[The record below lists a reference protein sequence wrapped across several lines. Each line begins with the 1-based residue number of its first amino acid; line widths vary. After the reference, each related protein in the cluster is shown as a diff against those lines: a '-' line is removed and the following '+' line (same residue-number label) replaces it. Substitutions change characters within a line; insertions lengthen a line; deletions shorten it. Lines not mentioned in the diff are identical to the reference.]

1 MTAEPLDSS
10 LRVVRGHPDDRP
22 QKLFCGHCGRAP
34 DGEPSTKKAEPGS
47 RVCSSCGMGLVL
59 HAPAEFAPSPSD
71 PFLVVDGSLT
81 ICALSRV
88 AEELLGVTETEAVN
102 RHIGEFLVPGDSEA
116 PTSENLGALLAWAAR
131 GDAPAKSVV
140 VRPTN
145 TFGVRYWARV
155 GPCGPP
161 RAALLVLA
169 DAR

>member
-1 MTAEPLDSS
+1 MTSKPHDSS
-10 LRVVRGHPDDRP
+10 LRVITEQVEKGP
-22 QKLFCGHCGRAP
+22 QRLFCGHCGKPP
-34 DGEPSTKKAEPGS
+34 DREANAKKADPES
-47 RVCSSCGMGLVL
+47 RVCSSCGMGLL
-59 HAPAEFAPSPSD
+59 LEAPADVAPTPND

-81 ICALSRV
+81 ICALSRA
-88 AEELLGVTETEAVN
+88 AEELLGTTETEAVN
-102 RHIGEFLVPGDSEA
+102 RHIGEFLVPGDSET
-116 PTSENLGALLAWAAR
+116 PKGTNLGALLAWAAR
-131 GDAPAKSVV
+131 GDTPGKSVV